1 MQKTRISLTILGVVL
16 VAALAFGVFPVSAAY
31 FVNSAWGEPYQDT
44 YRSQASVNPD
54 GTLQFDTNMFGSDDA
69 TANPGRRDRDADA
82 MGLNPIPYS
91 YGLQGNYWYWQR

>member
-1 MQKTRISLTILGVVL
+1 MQKFRISLTIMGIVL
-16 VAALAFGVFPVSAAY
+16 VAALAFGVFPASAAY
-31 FVNSAWGEPYQDT
+31 YGAGGPYQDT
-44 YRSQASVNPD
+44 YRNQASVNPD
-54 GTLQFDTNMFGSDDA
+54 GTLSFDADMFGRDDA